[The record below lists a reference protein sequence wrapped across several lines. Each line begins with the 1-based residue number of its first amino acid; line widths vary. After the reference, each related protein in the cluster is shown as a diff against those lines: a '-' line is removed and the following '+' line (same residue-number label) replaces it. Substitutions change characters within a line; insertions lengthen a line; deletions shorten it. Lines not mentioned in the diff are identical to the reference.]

1 MAGIR
6 PGIRWLLRLALRRE
20 YLTRAD
26 VDREIAFH
34 IDARTAQLKA
44 AGLGPSDARAEALAR
59 FGDVEQAR
67 ALLTAGALEQDK
79 RIAARERLENLMDDI
94 RYVFRA
100 LGKSRAFSASVI
112 LALALGLG
120 ANAAMFGI
128 IDRLLLSGPEHVAS
142 PQRLHRLYGNTV
154 NARGQSVATP
164 DFGYVTYAFLRDY
177 ARGFEGVA
185 AYSDISHNVGTGAQ
199 SEQADGYMVTHD
211 FFGLLG
217 VRPAFGRFFT
227 KEEDLPPLG
236 QKVVVLDYGLW
247 QRHFAGDTGIVGS
260 TVLLTG
266 EPYTVVGVT
275 PRGFTGVE
283 LRRAGFWVPMALSRT
298 RVDWPTTWQAQ
309 WLKIVAR
316 VKPGVSLSQASAEAE
331 RLFRQNY
338 VGRDNSFANKK
349 QFSLRPIAFTDTG
362 REPPEFAVSRW
373 LIGVSLMV
381 LLIAWANVT
390 HLMLARAT
398 RRQREVAV
406 RLTLGIGRLRL
417 ARLLTLEGVV
427 LALAGCSLG
436 LVFAHWGGQVIRSVF
451 LPEVNWT
458 SAPINARVV
467 LATVTMALIVGAL
480 VGLAPVL
487 HSRRLDLSHALKSA
501 SQQAGTSRS
510 RLRPLLMFAQA
521 TFSFLLLVG
530 AGLFIR
536 SVHRVTS
543 LDHGFEPQ
551 RALRAVISWR
561 SVRRTQEEA
570 AVERARRR
578 SVHAAVTR
586 RLRATPGVEHAAIAV
601 GTPFGNAFGV
611 DLWVPGRDSIPDLGS
626 GPFVN
631 AVEHDY
637 FEAAGM
643 RLRRG
648 RLFTAADND
657 QSERVVII
665 NETMARTL
673 WPSEDPLSKCLQI
686 FTKELP
692 CARVVGVIT
701 DPRRFGLTESPAMQY
716 YVPFGQERGFGGS
729 AIVVRPSGDPRQFM
743 ATLRRIILEVDPN
756 VLSTRIMTMQEAI
769 DPLTRSWRLGA
780 TLFTIFGAL
789 ALAIAGIGLYSVIA
803 YLVAQRTQEF
813 GVRMALG
820 ARSDDI
826 VRLVLRHGLVT
837 VAAGLVAGVVVA
849 LLASRAVEPLLFQ
862 TSPRDVT
869 VFALAVVTLFGAA
882 LLACFLPAL
891 RASRVDAATALRA
904 E

>member
-6 PGIRWLLRLALRRE
+6 PGVRWLLRLALRRE

-34 IDARTAQLKA
+34 IDARTAQLEA
-44 AGLGPSDARAEALAR
+44 SGLSPRAARAEALVR

-67 ALLTAGALEQDK
+67 ARLTAGALEQDK
-79 RIAARERLENLMDDI
+79 RIAARERVENLMDDI

-100 LGKSRAFSASVI
+100 LRKSRAFSAAVI

-128 IDRLLLSGPEHVAS
+128 IDRLLLSGPEHVVS
-142 PQRLHRLYGNTV
+142 PERLRRLYGNSV
-154 NARGQSVATP
+154 NVRGQSVATP
-164 DFGYVTYAFLRDY
+164 DFGYVTYALLRDY

-185 AYSDISHNVGTGAQ
+185 AYSDISHTVGTGAQ
-199 SEQADGYMVTHD
+199 SEQADGFMVTHD
-211 FFGLLG
+211 FFRLLG
-217 VRPAFGRFFT
+217 ARPSLGRFFT

-247 QRHFAGDTGIVGS
+247 QRHFAGDTSIVGS
-260 TVLLTG
+260 TVLLSG
-266 EPYTVVGVT
+266 EPYTVVGVA

-283 LRRAGFWVPMALSRT
+283 LRRSGFWVPMALSRT
-298 RVDWPTTWQAQ
+298 RADWPTTWQAQ
-309 WLKIVAR
+309 WLKIVGR
-316 VKPGVSLSQASAEAE
+316 TKPGVSLEQASAEAE
-331 RLFRQNY
+331 RLFRQNFA
-338 VGRDNSFANKK
+338 GRSKSFDKTD
-349 QFSLRPIAFTDTG
+349 FSLRPIAFTDRG
-362 REPPEFAVSRW
+362 QEPPEYAVSRW
-373 LIGVSLMV
+373 LIGVSVIV
-381 LLIAWANVT
+381 LLIACANVT

-417 ARLLTLEGVV
+417 ARLLTLEGLV
-427 LALAGCSLG
+427 LALAGCALG

-458 SAPINARVV
+458 SAPINGRVIM
-467 LATVTMALIVGAL
+467 ATVAMALFVGTL

-487 HSRRLDLSHALKSA
+487 HSRRLDLNHALKST
-501 SQQAGTSRS
+501 SQQSGTSRS
-510 RLRPLLMFAQA
+510 RVRPLLMFAQA

-536 SVHRVTS
+536 SVHKVTS

-551 RALRAVISWR
+551 RALRAEIGWR
-561 SVRRTQEEA
+561 IARRTQEEA
-570 AVERARRR
+570 VAERARRR
-578 SVHAAVTR
+578 SVYTAATE

-611 DLWVPGRDSIPDLGS
+611 DLWVPGWDSVPDLGS

-648 RLFTAADND
+648 RLFTAADNAE
-657 QSERVVII
+657 SERVTII

-673 WPSEDPLSKCLQI
+673 WPGQDPLSKCLQI

-716 YVPFGQERGFGGS
+716 YVPFGQEQGFGGS
-729 AIVVRPSGDPRQFM
+729 AIVVRPTGDPKQFIS
-743 ATLRRIILEVDPN
+743 TLRRIILEVDPN

-789 ALAIAGIGLYSVIA
+789 ALAIAAIGLYSVIA

-813 GVRMALG
+813 GVRVALG
-820 ARSDDI
+820 AQTNDI
-826 VRLVLRHGLVT
+826 VGLVLRHGLAT
-837 VAAGLVAGVVVA
+837 VAGGLVAGVVIA
-849 LLASRAVEPLLFQ
+849 LFASRAVEPLLFQ

-869 VFALAVVTLFGAA
+869 VFALAIVTLSGAA
-882 LLACFLPAL
+882 LLACLLPAL
-891 RASRVDAATALRA
+891 KASRVDAATALRA